1 LFLPKGQTSPSLDTK
16 SEKTKMIRRILA
28 ALFSAFLF
36 SIAAPIAYFFLFD
49 AFPLEGFKGIAAVSA
64 AGAVF
69 GAIIGAIF
77 PRVFG
82 FIFEMFLDI

>member
-1 LFLPKGQTSPSLDTK
+1 
-16 SEKTKMIRRILA
+16 MIRRTLA
-28 ALFSAFLF
+28 ALFGAFLF
-36 SIAAPIAYFFLFD
+36 GIITPIAYFFLFD
-49 AFPLEGFKGIAAVSA
+49 AFPLEGFKGIAAVSV

-69 GAIIGAIF
+69 GAVIGTLF

>member
-1 LFLPKGQTSPSLDTK
+1 
-16 SEKTKMIRRILA
+16 MIRRTLA
-28 ALFSAFLF
+28 ALFGAFLL
-36 SIAAPIAYFFLFD
+36 SIVTPIAYFFLFD
-49 AFPLEGFKGIAAVSA
+49 SFPMEGFMGISLVIA

-69 GAIIGAIF
+69 GAVIGAMF

>member
-1 LFLPKGQTSPSLDTK
+1 
-16 SEKTKMIRRILA
+16 MIRRTLA
-28 ALFSAFLF
+28 ALFGAFLF
-36 SIAAPIAYFFLFD
+36 GIIAPIAYFFLFD

-69 GAIIGAIF
+69 GAVIGTLF